1 MKRGVVVTQSMR
13 FESFQAG
20 NVHVH
25 ICSTEKFKTNLLMAM
40 VQQDLSP
47 ENVTR
52 HALVPSVLQ
61 RGTRSYPATL
71 KLKRKLDEM
80 YGASLFGDVTKRGEN
95 HVLQLGLEMA
105 NERFLSGTSS
115 LLEEGAAFLGE
126 VLLHPATDGDR
137 FADGF
142 VKAEKKN
149 LRQKIESLLDD
160 KIRYAAHRCVS
171 EMCAGEPYALFNH
184 GRLEDFDHI
193 EADNLYTYYRHLLQ
207 ERPLDLYFV
216 GHLPQAEVEALV
228 KRHFAVEGGKRSTP
242 RRTQIRTDVNEV
254 KRVVDRLNVKQ
265 GKLNMGFRTPVT
277 LVDDAYPA
285 LLMFNGILG
294 GFPHSKLFI
303 NVREKAS
310 LAYYAASRLESHKG
324 ILTVQSGIEI
334 ENYQRALDIILEQFE
349 LMAQGK
355 FNDTEWSQTRT
366 MLIHHLRERQDRA
379 YDLIDAHYHG
389 VLSGRERPLE
399 EMIQELETVTR
410 EDVIAIARQVKLDTI
425 YFLRDQKEGSSD
437 GTD

>member
-1 MKRGVVVTQSMR
+1 MTESLR

-25 ICSTEKFKTNLLMAM
+25 VCSTEKFKTNLLMAM
-40 VQQDLSP
+40 VQQELSSQH
-47 ENVTR
+47 VTQ
-52 HALVPSVLQ
+52 HALLPSVLQ
-61 RGTRSYPATL
+61 RGTRSYPTTL
-71 KLKRKLDEM
+71 GLKRKLDEL
-80 YGASLFGDVTKRGEN
+80 YGAGLFGDVGKRGEN
-95 HVLQLGLEMA
+95 HVLQLGLEVA

-142 VKAEKKN
+142 VQAEKKN
-149 LRQKIESLLDD
+149 LRQKIESLMDD

-184 GRLEDFDHI
+184 GRVEDFDHI
-193 EADNLYTYYRHLLQ
+193 DADTLYTYYRQLLQ
-207 ERPLDLYFV
+207 SRPLDLYFV
-216 GHLPQAEVEALV
+216 GHLSRAEVESLV
-228 KRHFAVEGGKRSTP
+228 KRHFQVEGGKRSTP
-242 RRTQIRTDVNEV
+242 QRTQVRTEVNEV
-254 KRVVDRLNVKQ
+254 KHVVDRLNIKQ

-285 LLMFNGILG
+285 LLMYNGILG

-310 LAYYAASRLESHKG
+310 LAYYAASRIESHKG

-334 ENYQRALDIILEQFE
+334 ENYQRAVDIIQEQIE
-349 LMAQGK
+349 MMAQGK
-355 FNDTEWSQTRT
+355 INDTEWSQTRT
-366 MLIHHLRERQDRA
+366 MLIHQLRERQDRA

-399 EMIQELETVTR
+399 EMIQELEAVTQ

-425 YFLRDQKEGSSD
+425 YFLRDQKGGADD